1 MRKLKPRLCFPRS
14 RGSRR
19 QGQRPSPMSLTPCK
33 SFFYS
38 VTRASRNLSTYLFSF
53 WLLWISIAAHGLS
66 LGAGAAATLAAVHRC
81 FFAVL
86 LWFRSSALRC
96 TGFRSCGAGAL
107 LPWGMWNRPRPWSE
121 PMSPALAGR
130 FLTPGPPGKSCR
142 NLKVTLSAPLWA
154 QSVEIF

>member
-66 LGAGAAATLAAVHRC
+66 LGAGAAATLAAVHRLLC
-81 FFAVL
+81 GASLVSELGSKVHGLQELWRGGFA
-86 LWFRSSALRC
+86 ALRHVESSS
-96 TGFRSCGAGAL
+96 TRDRTHVSCF
-107 LPWGMWNRPRPWSE
+107 
-121 PMSPALAGR
+121 GR
-130 FLTPGPPGKSCR
+130 QIFNHWTTREVLQKS
-142 NLKVTLSAPLWA
+142 
-154 QSVEIF
+154 